1 MREGDEEEEEEGTP
15 NDQEQN
21 ENVTQDNVW
30 EHRYYELMQQH
41 DAISQENQQI
51 KQEYEEMVANMQRE
65 READYD
71 GEDAGKVAELEKN
84 LNALHSEY
92 MELGENYNKLEEAYS
107 AAVEQLQQQPQDW
120 DQEKAQNIIQ

>member
-1 MREGDEEEEEEGTP
+1 
-15 NDQEQN
+15 
-21 ENVTQDNVW
+21 
-30 EHRYYELMQQH
+30 
-41 DAISQENQQI
+41 
-51 KQEYEEMVANMQRE
+51 MVANMQRE